1 MSRAERLWIGGL
13 GVYLTAWLLFTTWEV
28 SRELPAF
35 AKVCEADDNAHNP
48 EQAPPAAALSAA
60 SPATPSPSP
69 ATSVAA
75 SPAAGALRPTPA
87 APPTPTPTPR
97 SLDASERRIAVR
109 ALQHPYLLWL
119 LGCLG
124 ASVSAL
130 WAFVRRVG
138 EQPEGQDRLSRRWL
152 PYYVVRPLIGGVVGV
167 ISVLG
172 LDFLQFRP
180 TSWAPLLFFAFAAG
194 LVSRQATLKLRE
206 ISLSL
211 FTSQE
216 YVKEKVKV
224 KVKEQEQEK
233 AKEKEKAEQEK
244 AKQAAAAAQAAR

>member
-1 MSRAERLWIGGL
+1 MVKAEWLWIGGL

-35 AKVCEADDNAHNP
+35 AKVCEADDNAHSP
-48 EQAPPAAALSAA
+48 EQAPPATALSAA

-69 ATSVAA
+69 ATPSPSPSPSVAA
-75 SPAAGALRPTPA
+75 SPAAGAQRPTPA
-87 APPTPTPTPR
+87 APPTPTPTPH

-152 PYYVVRPLIGGVVGV
+152 PYYAVRPLIGGVVGV

-180 TSWAPLLFFAFAAG
+180 TSWAPLLFFAFAGG

-216 YVKEKVKV
+216 YVKE
-224 KVKEQEQEK
+224 QEDV
-233 AKEKEKAEQEK
+233 KEKAEQEK